1 MTGKIHHHLTRTS
14 SLSESYRIDLV
25 LTPMETGIIPLTR
38 QTSSPIFPLDY
49 GLDSESQRASTHDI
63 HLEAHPSPNARE
75 PPVTSQFTRLKLNP
89 TLLGNLESL
98 GYSQM
103 TPIQAESLPHLLSGH
118 DLIARAKTG
127 SGKTV
132 AFGLGLLNQLDT
144 QSFSVQALVLCPT
157 RELADQVAK
166 ELRRLARTSAN
177 TKIVTLCGGTPFGP
191 QIGSLSHGAHV
202 VVGTPGRILKHLQ
215 KQTLS
220 LDAVGLVV
228 LDEADRMLD
237 MGFYDDMAVILSAT
251 PKGRQTLLF
260 SATYPDT
267 IRELSSA
274 FQRNPIEVTVD
285 IEHSDLKIK
294 QRFYE
299 VDKGK
304 RNKTLAALL
313 AQFKPASTVVF
324 CHTKQQ
330 CQEVADELRSLGI
343 PALALHGDLEQ
354 KDRDLVLVR
363 FANKSVPVLVAT
375 DVAARGLDIKEL
387 EVVINY
393 ELPRDP
399 EIYTHRV
406 GRTGR
411 AGSKGLALSLFI
423 ASEARRVNAI
433 MESQQTSLQTD
444 QPPGLEL
451 PEGFRLTAPMI
462 TLCISGGRK
471 EKVRPGDILGALTAD
486 AAIPGSKVG
495 KIDIFDHLAYV
506 AIDRTVR
513 KRALQVLSE
522 GNIKGRRFKVR
533 VIQ

>member
-1 MTGKIHHHLTRTS
+1 LTTQF
-14 SLSESYRIDLV
+14 SLLK
-25 LTPMETGIIPLTR
+25 
-38 QTSSPIFPLDY
+38 
-49 GLDSESQRASTHDI
+49 LDSA
-63 HLEAHPSPNARE
+63 
-75 PPVTSQFTRLKLNP
+75 
-89 TLLGNLESL
+89 LLGNLESL
-98 GYSQM
+98 GYTQM
-103 TPIQAESLPHLLSGH
+103 TPIQAESLPHLLDGR

-132 AFGLGLLNQLDT
+132 AFGLGLLNLLNQ

-177 TKIVTLCGGTPFGP
+177 TKIVTLCGGAPFGP
-191 QIGSLSHGAHV
+191 QVSSLEHGAHV

-220 LDAVGLVV
+220 LDSVRSVV

-237 MGFYDDMAVILSAT
+237 MGFYEDMSSILSAT
-251 PKGRQTLLF
+251 PSRRQTLLF
-260 SATYPDT
+260 SATYPET

-274 FQRNPIEVTVD
+274 FQRNPMEVTVD
-285 IEHSDLKIK
+285 TQHSELKIK

-313 AQFKPASTVVF
+313 AQYKPASSVVF

-330 CQEVADELRSLGI
+330 CQEVADELRKLGI

-354 KDRDLVLVR
+354 KDRDLVLVQ

-387 EVVINY
+387 EAVINY

-399 EIYTHRV
+399 EIYTHRI

-411 AGSKGLALSLFI
+411 AGNKGLALSLFI
-423 ASEARRVNAI
+423 ASEANRVNAI
-433 MESQQTSLQTD
+433 EASQETKLQMD
-444 QPPGLEL
+444 QPRGLEL

-462 TLCISGGRK
+462 TLCINGGRK
-471 EKVRPGDILGALTAD
+471 EKVRPGDILGALTAN
-486 AAIPGSKVG
+486 AVVPASKVG

-506 AIDRTVR
+506 AIDRSVR
-513 KRALQVLSE
+513 KKALQILSQ

-533 VIQ
+533 LIQ